1 LFGKEIRMFSI
12 RGCAR
17 SAWAR
22 KPGRALGAAV
32 LAGALAGPALAQRA
46 PLLQNLADVK
56 KLPGVLVAQAQVK
69 APETALGITGYRI
82 ERVTL
87 PETHS
92 VTIQGRSTEVTE
104 AWHVTVRFAV
114 PLTVRD
120 QAFSLVIDGRW
131 CGFLQEAPDL
141 LSAGTVCFDGTLIR
155 SGAALGVTYR
165 GVEIVSSP
173 EDEKDLGPAAF
184 FTDPGEA
191 IHYASARLRLRR
203 AR

>member
-1 LFGKEIRMFSI
+1 LLGKEFRMFSI

-17 SAWAR
+17 TSGATA
-22 KPGRALGAAV
+22 GRALVAAV
-32 LAGALAGPALAQRA
+32 VGGALAGPALAERA
-46 PLLQNLADVK
+46 PRLLNLADVK
-56 KLPGVLVAQAQVK
+56 NLEGTLVAQAQAKV
-69 APETALGITGYRI
+69 PETAMGITGYRV
-82 ERVTL
+82 EHVTL
-87 PETHS
+87 PETRS

-104 AWHVTVRFAV
+104 AWHVTVRFAA

-141 LSAGTVCFDGTLIR
+141 LSADAVCFDGTLIR
-155 SGAALGVTYR
+155 NGAALGVTYR
-165 GVEIVSSP
+165 GVQIVSSP
-173 EDEKDLGPAAF
+173 EDEKDLGPDAF

-191 IHYASARLRLRR
+191 VHYASARLRLRR